1 MKRIIGALAGAA
13 AIGLSIV
20 GTAQAATPLVHT
32 RGVTQVTGTTAVL
45 NGAVNAKGAATSY
58 VFNYGP
64 TTSFG
69 TATVAGD
76 AGQGARRIFVHQQI
90 TGLTPGTTYYAEL
103 SAVSAGGSATGNTV
117 SFTTAGHPPSSVFTG
132 PADNVYKQQALL
144 TGAINP
150 NGGTTTW
157 YVQYGSTT
165 GYGLQTAPQ
174 TLAAGTTAVPV
185 SVTLTAL
192 APAKLYHYRVVA
204 AHGKVV
210 SYGADEEFF
219 TQPQKAPSAGLHT
232 RTSPSSDSG
241 KPFRFTTSGSLGGGK
256 YILAA
261 QRCSGTVGIRYYN
274 GSRQLAYVVAGVGS
288 DCKFSGSVSFNK
300 THGSGKVA
308 LRVTVSYRGNGYLA
322 PQHKTDHVTVGAK
335 HS

>member
-1 MKRIIGALAGAA
+1 MKRIIGALAGTL
-13 AIGLSIV
+13 AIGLSIA

-32 RGVTQVTGTTAVL
+32 RGATGVTPTTAVL

-76 AGQGARRIFVHQQI
+76 AGQRARRIFVHQEI
-90 TGLTPGTTYYAEL
+90 TGLTPGTTYYVQL

-117 SFTTAGHPPSSVFTG
+117 TFTTAGHPPSSVFTG

-150 NGGTTTW
+150 NGAATTW
-157 YVQYGSTT
+157 YIQYGSTT

-174 TLAAGTTAVPV
+174 TLPAGTTAVPIG
-185 SVTLTAL
+185 VTITGL
-192 APAKLYHYRVVA
+192 APAKLYHYRVVS
-204 AHGKVV
+204 AHGRSV
-210 SYGADEEFF
+210 SYGADAEFF
-219 TQPQKAPSAGLHT
+219 TQPQNAPDAGLHT
-232 RTSPSSDSG
+232 KTSPGSDSG
-241 KPFRFTTSGSLGGGK
+241 KPFDFTTSGSLEGGK
-256 YILAA
+256 FILAA

-274 GSRQLAYVVAGVGS
+274 GSHQLAYVVANVGS
-288 DCKFSGSVSFNK
+288 NCKFQNKVSFDK
-300 THGSGKVA
+300 TGGSGKVP

-322 PQHKTDHVTVGAK
+322 SQHKTDHVTVG
-335 HS
+335 S